1 MKSPETG
8 EPGLGGGGSRACD
21 GWKEKNPNIIN
32 RCPLENTASPPGTS
46 GHAVCGLELSR
57 PYKLLKP
64 TR

>member
-1 MKSPETG
+1 M
-8 EPGLGGGGSRACD
+8 GGGGSRACD
-21 GWKEKNPNIIN
+21 GCKEKNPNIIN
-32 RCPLENTASPPGTS
+32 RCPLENTVSPPGTS